1 MARPPRRA
9 IPTRA
14 GLFVLAAPIVLG
26 LAAMSATNNLLFI
39 MLGAALGSIVISGI
53 LSEWNVRGVRVR
65 VEPASSV
72 FAGEPSR
79 IRVIMERE
87 LPSAH
92 PSYGLRVRERRGS
105 IWRIFA
111 KADPRLLD
119 ATLPVL
125 EERRAEILGE
135 RTFEARGRARFLRT
149 ELVTTY
155 PFALLHKSRD
165 LEVEADLVV
174 RPRRIPVPAALAD
187 PRSISAE
194 GELSTRRGIGI
205 EIYGLREHRD
215 GDAIHRLHALR
226 SLSLGTDVSVETT
239 GMERPTAW
247 IGIANDEGVDPVAFE
262 RALEVV
268 AAALVE
274 WDRRG
279 YAVGLSTVSARF
291 APGEASLDRLLDT
304 LALLRPEKETGSG
317 RGPPVWIVPAGGRA
331 RGRTVAVSKDGAI
344 A

>member
-1 MARPPRRA
+1 MGRPPRRA

-14 GLFVLAAPIVLG
+14 GLFVLGAPIVLG
-26 LAAMSATNNLLFI
+26 LAAMSATNNLLSI
-39 MLGAALGSIVISGI
+39 MLGAALGAIVISGV
-53 LSEWNVRGVRVR
+53 LSEWNLRGIRVR
-65 VEPASSV
+65 IEPMSSV
-72 FAGEPSR
+72 FAEEPAR

-87 LPSAH
+87 WPSAH
-92 PSYGLRVRERRGS
+92 PSYGLRVRERKGS
-105 IWRIFA
+105 IWRLFA
-111 KADPRLLD
+111 KRDPALLD
-119 ATLPVL
+119 ATVAVL
-125 EERRAEILGE
+125 EDSKVEISGE
-135 RTFEARGRARFLRT
+135 RTFEGRGRARLYRT
-149 ELVTTY
+149 ELVCTY
-155 PFALLHKSRD
+155 PFGLLYKSRD
-165 LEVEADLVV
+165 LEVDADVIV
-174 RPRRIPVPAALAD
+174 RPKRIAVPKELAD

-205 EIYGLREHRD
+205 EIYGLRELRE

-247 IGIANDEGVDPVAFE
+247 LGIANDEGVDPIAFE
-262 RALEVV
+262 RALEIT

-279 YAVGLSTVSARF
+279 YAVGLSTVSRRF

-304 LALLRPEKETGSG
+304 LALLTPEKAAPGEKS
-317 RGPPVWIVPAGGRA
+317 PPVWIVPTGGAA
-331 RGRTVAVSKDGAI
+331 RGRSIPVSQRGA